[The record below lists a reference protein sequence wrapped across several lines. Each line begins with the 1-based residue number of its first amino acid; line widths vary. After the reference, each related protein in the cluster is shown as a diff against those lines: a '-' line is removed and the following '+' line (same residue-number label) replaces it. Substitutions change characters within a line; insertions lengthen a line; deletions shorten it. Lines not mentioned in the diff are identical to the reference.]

1 MNLTILSH
9 RKTSK
14 YQFEMKKMLNRLL
27 CALVLVASV
36 SVSSCEKISEPAHSD
51 FRLGRTSQ
59 NLCGKPAQI
68 RFNAKK
74 VSDAN
79 DLAKTVSDRCEK
91 DMMRWADY
99 SSLDAN
105 P

>member
-1 MNLTILSH
+1 
-9 RKTSK
+9 
-14 YQFEMKKMLNRLL
+14 MKKMFSRLS
-27 CALVLVASV
+27 CALLFIVF
-36 SVSSCEKISEPAHSD
+36 VSSCVKISEPVRSD
-51 FRLGRTSQ
+51 FRLERASQ

-68 RFNAKK
+68 RFNTKK
-74 VSDAN
+74 MSDAN

-99 SSLDAN
+99 SALDTT